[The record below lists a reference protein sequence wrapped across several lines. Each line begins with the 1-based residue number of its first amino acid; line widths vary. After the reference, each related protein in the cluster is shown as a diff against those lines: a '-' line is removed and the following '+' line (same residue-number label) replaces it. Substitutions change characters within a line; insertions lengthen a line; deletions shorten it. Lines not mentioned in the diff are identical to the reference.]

1 MPAGLLVTCPAP
13 VPFSAIVKVA
23 GTAVKLAVTFSAAL
37 IVTAQTPVPL
47 HAPLHPAK
55 VEPSAGV
62 AVSITWV
69 PDWKLALQ
77 MEPQLIPDGV
87 LVTVPEPV
95 PVEATERLKLGIAIK
110 VAVTLSAAL
119 IVTAQVPVP
128 LHPAPL
134 QPEKLDPAAAEAVS
148 ITCVPDWTLAV
159 QIDPQSIPDGVLV
172 TVPDPLPPR
181 VTESVKGD
189 HALI

>member
-1 MPAGLLVTCPAP
+1 
-13 VPFSAIVKVA
+13 
-23 GTAVKLAVTFSAAL
+23 
-37 IVTAQTPVPL
+37 
-47 HAPLHPAK
+47 
-55 VEPSAGV
+55 
-62 AVSITWV
+62 
-69 PDWKLALQ
+69 
-77 MEPQLIPDGV
+77 LIPDGV